1 MVKRN
6 HAQTVA
12 YGKRLTLQLQV
23 LINQSFLHGIKRET
37 VMRRAQVIFEKHA
50 DLLLPYVYRSRV
62 KLQVGTNAKNLSP
75 QEIAEVKQKTVKEYL
90 EHFGELYDDYA
101 QARRKLVSW
110 IRQSRTHRIL
120 EQPRGVTE
128 KTRHAWR
135 RLHLPTSQQ
144 CTSGLRKRKR
154 RMGMGMDRLPRRK
167 SMPNLWT
174 ANRNT
179 LQTRNVSSKFASS
192 QPVQVY
198 IWNNNESMR

>member
-101 QARRKLVSW
+101 QARRKLVS
-110 IRQSRTHRIL
+110 
-120 EQPRGVTE
+120 
-128 KTRHAWR
+128 
-135 RLHLPTSQQ
+135 
-144 CTSGLRKRKR
+144 
-154 RMGMGMDRLPRRK
+154 
-167 SMPNLWT
+167 
-174 ANRNT
+174 
-179 LQTRNVSSKFASS
+179 
-192 QPVQVY
+192 
-198 IWNNNESMR
+198 